1 MTIQRRTFSGDK
13 SFGGRGG
20 ERKIKTKDGKR
31 KNEIFLLRAKSKG
44 NRELELKCD
53 GAFKM
58 EWPFGHNGII
68 SVYRIGRSP
77 ELLIR
82 QVQERYFRFKIIA
95 FRLVEKSQILFVL
108 GRNPHITIVTVED
121 HAGDGLPE
129 DHAKCA
135 VIGRNLIFSQAVHRM
150 GRNTQFAINTGT
162 KSPAVVGDHAT
173 VRHLL
178 LGKVDRVNLGNKS
191 R

>member
-53 GAFKM
+53 GALKM
-58 EWPFGHNGII
+58 EWPFCHNGII

-77 ELLIR
+77 ELLIG
-82 QVQERYFRFKIIA
+82 QVQERYFRFKVIA

-121 HAGDGLPE
+121 HAGDGLAK
-129 DHAKCA
+129 DHAKRA
-135 VIGRNLIFSQAVHRM
+135 VIGRNLIFSQEVDCM
-150 GRNTQFAINTGT
+150 GRNTRFAVNTV
-162 KSPAVVGDHAT
+162 SQASAVVGDYGT
-173 VRHLL
+173 VRPSL
-178 LGKVDRVNLGNKS
+178 LGEVDRVNLGNKS
-191 R
+191 G